1 MSLERSLRE
10 QFPRLTQDG
19 GKARVRELEQL
30 RALARRFAD
39 AHVRPRALEIDRR
52 CGEDPRYFDWDLVRA
67 GAEHGM
73 LRILT
78 PAPAGGTGGL
88 ATHASVAMEELC
100 AACPGIAVIF
110 GAHALG
116 VSPLLTG
123 RTSEVCRHFLPVLRL
138 SMALWRGFRAWR
150 LENV

>member
-88 ATHASVAMEELC
+88 GPHG
-100 AACPGIAVIF
+100 PG
-110 GAHALG
+110 G
-116 VSPLLTG
+116 VEGVCG
-123 RTSEVCRHFLPVLRL
+123 RRPGLAR
-138 SMALWRGFRAWR
+138 
-150 LENV
+150 